1 MKRIIVALAI
11 GALGALAVGA
21 LAMEIGPF
29 EQAQIDLSIAPKR
42 VSYEPASSGSSTAT
56 GAWEHDHN
64 FIDPRPP
71 RWRG

>member
-11 GALGALAVGA
+11 GALGALGVAA

-29 EQAQIDLSIAPKR
+29 EQAQIDLSPTPKR
-42 VSYEPASSGSSTAT
+42 VSYEPASSGSSK

-64 FIDPRPP
+64 FIAPP
-71 RWRG
+71 Q